1 MINRK
6 LLFGRMLLSCLWLA
20 AAWTASAEVGPAP
33 PKGAGS
39 FLAWWQ
45 QEKLSEELG
54 IPSELRKE
62 LAARLE
68 TLQTSYQIAETRLR
82 EARRQQ
88 SALLL
93 DPAVDAQKLTDF
105 HRTEVAANSDRL
117 QALNFEARL
126 LVRGRLSP
134 EQLKRIAGSYPQ
146 FFSARWFKSS
156 RVPVLEGKVVQE
168 DE

>member
-1 MINRK
+1 MIGRNP
-6 LLFGRMLLSCLWLA
+6 FFARMLLGLLLV
-20 AAWTASAEVGPAP
+20 AAWATSAEVGPAP

-39 FLAWWQ
+39 FLVWWQ
-45 QEKLSEELG
+45 QEKLSDDLG

-62 LAARLE
+62 LATRLE
-68 TLQTSYQIAETRLR
+68 ALQTSYQIAETRLR
-82 EARRQQ
+82 DARRKQ
-88 SALLL
+88 SALLF
-93 DPAVDAQKLTDF
+93 DPAVAKQKLTDF
-105 HRTEVAANSDRL
+105 NRTEVAANSDRL

-134 EQLKRIAGSYPQ
+134 EQLKRIASSHPQ